1 MSIKAVSN
9 ACKEGGKAM
18 ISTQVG
24 KKHSGTFLVA
34 LHWQFGALKV
44 QPLTKYR
51 SIAPQFIKHT
61 AFEAP
66 ILQVV
71 VYSKSNTGFEEP
83 TL

>member
-1 MSIKAVSN
+1 
-9 ACKEGGKAM
+9 M

-44 QPLTKYR
+44 QLLTKYR

-66 ILQVV
+66 ILQVL
-71 VYSKSNTGFEEP
+71 E
-83 TL
+83 